1 MMESLT
7 IKEFLALLIRRS
19 RGICITA
26 LVFALLVGG
35 LQGLRLQGNSMVT
48 DDVPL
53 DEAEQFTLERTQKLA
68 EDKVSALETYI
79 ENAPLMQIDPFQ
91 EYVTT
96 VLIHVIPVAGSQTV
110 AANDVVFSD
119 VNVCAAWLG
128 GSDMQQLAAGSSF
141 AHVDNAYL
149 QELVSSTP
157 LSDHILSLTV
167 IGASQEQSEELAA
180 ILYQGLKKQ
189 FDGKNTDQPV
199 VGRILS
205 SATQIRTALGYV
217 VYQNSEAY
225 SQRKDNLST
234 FEKQV
239 YTYKNLSSAK
249 AELSQAILNGKQAE
263 LALPHD
269 APDNS
274 AIKSCVKY
282 GVLGFVLG
290 LVLACAWVL
299 VQGVFSGRVE
309 TPAQLAA
316 AGSAPYLGT
325 LQMPK
330 RASMRIS
337 AALSG
342 ETLWADTSTAAFY
355 LTERIAAL
363 PNAKEGVLILSSAS
377 EPVGTLSALTSALQ
391 EKGCRTYVASNAVSD
406 PGAFPLL
413 KQSGI
418 VLLAECRG
426 CARAE
431 LLCAEQSLLAALSRK
446 VDGVLFV

>member
-35 LQGLRLQGNSMVT
+35 LQSMRLQGSSMVT
-48 DDVPL
+48 DDVLL

-79 ENAPLMQIDPFQ
+79 ENAPLMQIDPFH
-91 EYVTT
+91 ESITT
-96 VLIHVIPVAGSQTV
+96 MLIAVAPAADSQIV
-110 AANDVVFSD
+110 AAGETILADI
-119 VNVCAAWLG
+119 NVCQVWLQET
-128 GSDMQQLAAGSSF
+128 DLHQLAEGSPF
-141 AHVDNAYL
+141 AQVDNAYL
-149 QELVSSTP
+149 QELVDISPVSNRV
-157 LSDHILSLTV
+157 LKISV
-167 IGASQEQSEELAA
+167 IGVSAEESEEFAS
-180 ILYQGLKKQ
+180 ILYQGLKNQ
-189 FDGKNTDQPV
+189 FSGKAAAQPV
-199 VGRILS
+199 VGDILSVSTQTRVNPELSKQQESIYEELS
-205 SATQIRTALGYV
+205 SAQ
-217 VYQNSEAY
+217 
-225 SQRKDNLST
+225 K
-234 FEKQV
+234 
-239 YTYKNLSSAK
+239 
-249 AELSQAILNGKQAE
+249 ELSAAIQDGKQAE

-274 AIKSCVKY
+274 GIKSCVKY
-282 GVLGFVLG
+282 GILGFVLG

-325 LQMPK
+325 LHMPK

-342 ETLWADTSTAAFY
+342 ETLWAETSTAASY

-377 EPVGTLSALTSALQ
+377 EPAGMLTALTSALQ
-391 EKGCRTYVASNAVSD
+391 EKGCKTYVAANAVSD

-446 VDGVLFV
+446 VDGVLFI